1 VTSDRGSSVDAE
13 GEVLPP
19 GTEVLVRTRF
29 DGRWAAGFQ
38 IADVKRRGVV
48 PPAYRIRRRSDH
60 AVLPGLF
67 PRAELRQVG

>member
-1 VTSDRGSSVDAE
+1 MSDATIDSRLQFD
-13 GEVLPP
+13 P

-29 DGRWAAGFQ
+29 DGRWAAGFEV
-38 IADVKRRGVV
+38 AAVRRRGAA

-67 PRAELRQVG
+67 PGAELRPTA